1 MRSIYDIR
9 VTPTPYTYLKYVN
22 QMCVSTYFLFILK
35 AKREVYVYKDKNRL
49 MNYIY
54 FFIWDICAYF
64 IYLSFLFSST
74 FLFIYIT
81 KYFEK
86 TISLSL
92 FFLLFFC
99 FTFISL
105 PEPNISWWYSRFL
118 VYKGLKLCP
127 LLESPLTFTFSPKL
141 EWLITCQSALYK
153 ETKYLIYKF
162 IFLQKMR
169 LHLCSLSAILSN
181 AWVNKKLIVFIHFFY
196 LSYTIISYFLFIF

>member
-1 MRSIYDIR
+1 MRYLCLFYISI
-9 VTPTPYTYLKYVN
+9 
-22 QMCVSTYFLFILK
+22 
-35 AKREVYVYKDKNRL
+35 
-49 MNYIY
+49 
-54 FFIWDICAYF
+54 FFIFLYF
-64 IYLSFLFSST
+64 